1 MHRRSSRVGSA
12 ATTQLGRRYDG
23 VAGAR
28 SNRLD
33 AASSRS
39 LVPLVCSATKEVTGR
54 GEVRCG
60 YRVGERKTA
69 IQSGSHAPELE
80 MEVAIEG
87 LKGEI
92 MSEEWSGGWRK
103 QQREGEDDFSGVAS
117 PFCSSG
123 LLFSRSSQS
132 ARFDRLTYVD
142 VSF

>member
-1 MHRRSSRVGSA
+1 MQCDEG
-12 ATTQLGRRYDG
+12 GDG
-23 VAGAR
+23 EG
-28 SNRLD
+28 
-33 AASSRS
+33 
-39 LVPLVCSATKEVTGR
+39 

-103 QQREGEDDFSGVAS
+103 RQREGEDDFSGVAS

-142 VSF
+142 ASF